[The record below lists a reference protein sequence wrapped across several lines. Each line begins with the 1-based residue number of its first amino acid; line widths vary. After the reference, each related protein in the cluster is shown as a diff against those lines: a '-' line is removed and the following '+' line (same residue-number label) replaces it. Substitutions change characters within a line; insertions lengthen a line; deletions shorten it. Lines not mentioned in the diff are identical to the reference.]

1 MDEKMKIITE
11 EYEKEL
17 QIYYNKNFVNKDLTL
32 AILDNI
38 KDATKYLGA
47 AYLKFEFLFDSLKLI
62 KQNDPSL
69 YSQHRE
75 TIDSSLEVIKMINDE
90 LRVFVDIIF
99 DELKK
104 NPM

>member
-1 MDEKMKIITE
+1 MDKKIKMTKE

-32 AILDNI
+32 TILDNI